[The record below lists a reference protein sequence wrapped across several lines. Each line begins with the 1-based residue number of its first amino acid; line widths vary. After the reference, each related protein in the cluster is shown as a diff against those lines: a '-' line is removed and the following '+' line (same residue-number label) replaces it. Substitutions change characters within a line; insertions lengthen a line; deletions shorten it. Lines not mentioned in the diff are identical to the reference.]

1 MTENAA
7 TWLTVPDLV
16 EELGLGV
23 GQIHRLL
30 EDRALLAV
38 RRDGV
43 LVVPAD
49 FILDGAP
56 VVGLSGTITLLA
68 DSGFSDEETMR
79 WLLAEEESLGR
90 APITALREGQKAP
103 VRRAAQS
110 LAF

>member
-7 TWLTVPDLV
+7 AWLTVPDLV

-43 LVVPAD
+43 LVVPAE
-49 FILDGAP
+49 FIRDGEP
-56 VVGLSGTITLLA
+56 VVGLAGTITLLA
-68 DSGFSDEETMR
+68 DSGYSDDEAMR

-90 APITALREGQKAP
+90 TPIASLRDGHKSA

>member
-7 TWLTVPDLV
+7 WLTVPDLV

-43 LVVPAD
+43 LMVPAD

-56 VVGLSGTITLLA
+56 VVGLAGTIIMLA
-68 DSGFSDEETMR
+68 DSGFSDDETMR
-79 WLLAEEESLGR
+79 WLLAEEESLGTT
-90 APITALREGQKAP
+90 PIAKLRDGQKAP